1 MTGVKRRNSKRHFD
15 TSLVELGR
23 DPHANHGVVN
33 PPVYHASTILFP
45 TLAALESA
53 ENGTHPGPIYGRRGT
68 TTAQAL
74 EQTVA
79 ALDGADRAI
88 ALPSGKAAMAL
99 AFATFTRQGD
109 HVLVADNAYG
119 PVRMI
124 CGDLLDKFGVET
136 SYFDPHIGSDIHKL
150 MRPNTR
156 MVWCESPGSLTFEM
170 CDIPAISVEAR
181 KRGIKVGVDN
191 SWASPYFY
199 KPLEH
204 GADIAMQAG
213 TKYLVGHSDAMVG
226 VLSAQMDDFKSLRHM
241 ADALGYHLAPDDC
254 YLALRGIRTLSVR
267 LERHQASGLALAD
280 YFAKRPEVARVIHP
294 ARPDHPDHALWRRD
308 FSGASGLFAVVLKP
322 GVSHN
327 ALAAFTDG
335 LELFGMGYSW
345 GGYESLLLP
354 VRPEKIR
361 SAVPWREEG
370 KVLRIHAGLEDLQ
383 DLTHDLDQ
391 AFDRLHAH
399 S

>member
-1 MTGVKRRNSKRHFD
+1 MSSLIKRNSKRH
-15 TSLVELGR
+15 TNTALVELGR
-23 DPHANHGVVN
+23 NPNANHGIVN

-53 ENGTHPGPIYGRRGT
+53 ENGTHPGPTYGRQGT

-99 AFATFTRQGD
+99 TFLTFTSRGD
-109 HVLVADNAYG
+109 HVLIADNAYG

-124 CGDLLDKFGVET
+124 AHDLMERYGVEV
-136 SYFDPHIGSDIHKL
+136 SYFDPACGAEIRHQMKE
-150 MRPNTR
+150 NTR
-156 MVWCESPGSLTFEM
+156 LVWCESPGSLTFEM
-170 CDIPAISVEAR
+170 SDITAIAAEAR
-181 KRGIKVGVDN
+181 KRGIRVGVDN
-191 SWASPYFY
+191 SWATPYY
-199 KPLEH
+199 YRPLEH

-226 VLSAQMDDFKSLRHM
+226 VLSAQADDFKVLRRM
-241 ADALGYHLAPDDC
+241 ADALGYHLGPDDC

-267 LERHQASGLALAD
+267 LERHQSNGLALAD
-280 YFAKRPEVARVIHP
+280 YFAARSEVARVIHP
-294 ARPDHPDHALWRRD
+294 ARPDHPDHGLWQRD
-308 FSGASGLFAVVLKP
+308 FSGASGLFAVVLNP
-322 GVSHN
+322 GVSHQ
-327 ALAAFTDG
+327 AFAAFTDG

-354 VRPEKIR
+354 VHPEKVR
-361 SAVPWREEG
+361 TSVPWREAG
-370 KVLRIHAGLEDLQ
+370 RILRVHAGLEDLA
-383 DLTHDLDQ
+383 DLTHDLDC

>member
-1 MTGVKRRNSKRHFD
+1 MTRVKRRNTKRHVD
-15 TSLVELGR
+15 TALVELGR

-45 TLAALESA
+45 TLADLEAA
-53 ENGTHPGPIYGRRGT
+53 ENGTHPGPTYGRRGT

-99 AFATFTRQGD
+99 AFTAFTRQGD

-124 CGDLLDKFGVET
+124 CGDLLEKFGVET
-136 SYFDPHIGSDIHKL
+136 TYFDPRIGSDIHQL
-150 MRPNTR
+150 MRPNTK
-156 MVWCESPGSLTFEM
+156 MVWCESPGSLTFEL

-191 SWASPYFY
+191 SWASPYYY
-199 KPLEH
+199 KPLDH

-226 VLSAQMDDFKSLRHM
+226 VLSAQQDDFKTLRHM

-254 YLALRGIRTLSVR
+254 YLALRGIRTLAVR
-267 LERHQASGLALAD
+267 LARHQSNGLALAE
-280 YFAKRPEVARVIHP
+280 YFAKRSEIARVIHP
-294 ARPDHPDHALWRRD
+294 ARSDHPDHLLWKRD
-308 FSGASGLFAVVLKP
+308 FKGASGLFAVVLKP
-322 GVSHN
+322 GVSHS

-345 GGYESLLLP
+345 GGYESLLMP

-361 SAVPWREEG
+361 TAVPWKEEG
-370 KVLRIHAGLEDLQ
+370 KILRVHAGLEDLG